1 MDHTIKSR
9 VAANNGGV
17 TILTSSTLLCAFN
30 INRMGILITNAGA
43 NPVFLNITAAGGT
56 AIVNTGIYLAASG
69 GACQLDLNA
78 LHQGEINAIAVG
90 GSSLVTFSE
99 IISGQ

>member
-1 MDHTIKSR
+1 MNHITKSR

-17 TILTSSTLLCAFN
+17 TIATTSTLLCAFN
-30 INRMGILITNAGA
+30 TNRMGIIITNAGA

-56 AIVNTGIYLAASG
+56 AIINTGIYLTASG

-99 IISGQ
+99 IVNGI